1 MRRYRKVSSFF
12 ALKRLLRNIYGSNK
26 AKKGMMALIIYTVKA
41 GDSVYQIAQR
51 YGVSTNDIVTI
62 NQLSNPDRLAVGQAL
77 IVPVNYFYHT
87 VVAGES
93 LYSISRKYGVPLE
106 EIVAENPS
114 VTNPSRI
121 YPGQNIKIPGERPK
135 LRTIEVNGYAF
146 PNISEMALTES
157 LPSLTYLS
165 IFSYQVR
172 EDGSLVPI
180 NDTRL
185 INAAKGNAVGPFMV
199 ITNIGESGGFDS
211 ELASSVLNSSAVQ
224 DLLLDNVISVMQNK
238 GYIGLDI
245 DFEYVYPS
253 DRIQYNN
260 FVEKTVNRL
269 RTMGYIITTALA
281 PKVSENQVGLLYEA
295 HDYEAHGRLVDH
307 VILMTY
313 EWGYTFGPPMA
324 VAPIDQVERVLRY
337 AVSVIPS
344 QKILMGM
351 PNYGYDWT
359 LPYQQGSRATVV
371 SNLQAVNL
379 AINNGAQIRFD
390 AKSQAPYFYYYDSS
404 GRRHV
409 VWFDDARSVEARLK
423 LIEKYNLGGASFW
436 TINRLFRTNW
446 VVLNSLYNVKKMG

>member
-1 MRRYRKVSSFF
+1 M
-12 ALKRLLRNIYGSNK
+12 
-26 AKKGMMALIIYTVKA
+26 IIYTVKA

>member
-1 MRRYRKVSSFF
+1 
-12 ALKRLLRNIYGSNK
+12 
-26 AKKGMMALIIYTVKA
+26 
-41 GDSVYQIAQR
+41 
-51 YGVSTNDIVTI
+51 
-62 NQLSNPDRLAVGQAL
+62 
-77 IVPVNYFYHT
+77 
-87 VVAGES
+87 

-106 EIVAENPS
+106 EIVAENS
-114 VTNPSRI
+114 TLSNPSRI
-121 YPGQNIKIPGERPK
+121 YPGQNIRIPGERPK
-135 LRTIEVNGYAF
+135 LRTIDVNGYAF
-146 PNISEMALTES
+146 PNISDDSLSES

-165 IFSYQVR
+165 VFSYQVR

-185 INAAKGNAVGPFMV
+185 IRTAKEANVGPFMV

-211 ELASSVLNSSAVQ
+211 DLASSILYSSAVQ
-224 DLLLDNVISVMQNK
+224 DLLLSNVVSIMQNK

-253 DRIQYNN
+253 DRVAYNN
-260 FVEKTVNRL
+260 FVEKVVERL
-269 RTMGYIITTALA
+269 GPLGYLVTTALA
-281 PKVSENQVGLLYEA
+281 PKISGNQVGLLYEA

-313 EWGYTFGPPMA
+313 EWGYTYGPPMA

-351 PNYGYDWT
+351 PNYGYDWM
-359 LPYQQGSRATVV
+359 LPYQQGSRATAI

-390 AKSQAPYFYYYDSS
+390 AKSQAPYFYYYDAS

-446 VVLNSLYNVKKMG
+446 RVVESLYNVRKMGE

>member
-1 MRRYRKVSSFF
+1 
-12 ALKRLLRNIYGSNK
+12 
-26 AKKGMMALIIYTVKA
+26 LIIYTVKA
-41 GDSVYQIAQR
+41 GDSVYEIAQR
-51 YGVSTNDIVTI
+51 YGVTTNDIVTI
-62 NQLSNPDRLAVGQAL
+62 NQLSNPDRLAIGQAL
-77 IVPVNYFYHT
+77 IVPVEYFEHT

-93 LYSISRKYGVPLE
+93 LYSISRKYGIPLE

-114 VTNPSRI
+114 LTNPSRI
-121 YPGQNIKIPGERPK
+121 FPGQTVRIPGERPK
-135 LRTIEVNGYAF
+135 LRTIDVNGYAF
-146 PNISEMALTES
+146 PNISDESLIES

-165 IFSYQVR
+165 VFSYQVR
-172 EDGSLVPI
+172 EDGSLVSI

-185 INAAKGNAVGPFMV
+185 IRAAKENGTGPFMV

-211 ELASSVLNSSAVQ
+211 DLASSILYSSGVQ
-224 DLLLDNVISVMQNK
+224 DLLLNNIVSIMQNK

-253 DRIQYNN
+253 DRVAYNE
-260 FVEKTVNRL
+260 FLEKVVNRL
-269 RTMGYIITTALA
+269 RPMGYLVTTALA
-281 PKVSENQVGLLYEA
+281 PKISGNQPGLLYEA
-295 HDYEAHGRLVDH
+295 HDYEFHGRLVDH

-313 EWGYTFGPPMA
+313 EWGYTYGPPMA

-351 PNYGYDWT
+351 PNYGYDWM
-359 LPYQQGSRATVV
+359 LPYQQGSRATAI

-390 AKSQAPYFYYYDSS
+390 AKSQAPYFYYYDAS

-409 VWFDDARSVEARLK
+409 VWFDDARSIEARLK

-446 VVLNSLYNVKKMG
+446 RVVESLYNVRKMGE

>member
-1 MRRYRKVSSFF
+1 MSSFF
-12 ALKRLLRNIYGSNK
+12 ALKLLLWNIYGISWTERNDE
-26 AKKGMMALIIYTVKA
+26 MIIYTVRA
-41 GDSVYQIAQR
+41 GDSVYELAQR
-51 YGVSTNDIVTI
+51 YGVTTNDIVTI
-62 NQLSNPDRLAVGQAL
+62 NQLSNPDRLAIGQAL
-77 IVPVNYFYHT
+77 IIPVDYFEHT
-87 VVAGES
+87 VIAGES
-93 LYSISRKYGVPLE
+93 LYTISRKYGVSLE
-106 EIVAENPS
+106 EIVAENPTLS
-114 VTNPSRI
+114 NPSRI
-121 YPGQNIKIPGERPK
+121 FPGQSIRITGERPK

-146 PNISEMALTES
+146 PNISDESLRES

-165 IFSYQVR
+165 VFSYQVR

-185 INAAKGNAVGPFMV
+185 IRASKEANVGPFMV

-211 ELASSVLNSSAVQ
+211 DLASSILYSSAVQ
-224 DLLLDNVISVMQNK
+224 DLLINNIVSIMQNK

-253 DRIQYNN
+253 DRVAYNE
-260 FVEKTVNRL
+260 FVEKVVNRL
-269 RTMGYIITTALA
+269 RPLGYLVTTALA
-281 PKVSENQVGLLYEA
+281 PKISGTQPGLLYEA

-313 EWGYTFGPPMA
+313 EWGYTYGPPMA

-351 PNYGYDWT
+351 PNYGYDWM
-359 LPYQQGSRATVV
+359 LPYQQGSRATAI

-390 AKSQAPYFYYYDSS
+390 AKSQAPYFYYYDTS

-446 VVLNSLYNVKKMG
+446 RVVESLYNVKKVGE